1 MSNLE
6 LRLAALSKLVGVKSD
21 AVDQRLGE
29 EFGRLEYAL
38 RHSTDYMELLE
49 ALKTLA
55 VLIPRYHMATLP
67 LLQGFVRSLP
77 NRVLSQDGEPI
88 SGVRYRSSESLLR
101 EAIEVAEKAR
111 YLHTEQV
118 TDFLLE
124 MSRSTDSEVVAKAK
138 RALESLAT
146 FDLEVFYGEPAQGAT
161 PQKCMVAYLA
171 GLSDDVL
178 LASSG
183 IVLQILSKVL
193 SPAIEGTSWSYH
205 SITIRRGSIV
215 SGGGVADMRAD
226 AINLAKKLYELDASV
241 EHRRRVLQTLD
252 MATRREGVSASSGD
266 ETSAMFERDA
276 IVVLEFM
283 RDLVASEAL
292 PLVQFIE
299 HQAYWDYYH
308 GASQAVKDK
317 ALEVRDVL
325 DAHAEYQIYKQL
337 IGFEGIFG
345 EWEVLSRSQE
355 AWEYGDE
362 KRHLAARQF
371 LEEIND
377 TTYAKWRD
385 RILEFSRTRS
395 NDLATFP
402 VYYGFLQSIGEERPS
417 LALELLTDHDEVME
431 PFLIALMAGLWGSAH
446 AAKLDQIVRG
456 WLDEGRHLAAI
467 AKSLYKTGSCRLEL
481 LAEVVDRAVTLG
493 DRSPLMQAMGI
504 AANLHSE
511 GMADA
516 KAVFMRALREMAKH
530 DDPSWAQVIWF
541 NRDFQAL
548 VGSMEAGERA
558 EVLSTLISLQEVD
571 YRAEEIL
578 YEIGKHNIQTVRDFL
593 IARLKHD
600 RFLAKEKG
608 NDSGQGR
615 YEPIPYH
622 LTKLN
627 KLLAQEPDALLATLR
642 ADYNA
647 EIRFMF
653 TYRGARVVKSV
664 FPEFSAQLEGLLLP
678 YIKTGSD
685 DDLLFVIGILSTYD
699 GSLQILGTCK
709 EIIKVV
715 PERSKIWNELAAVI
729 ETSGVVGGEYGIA
742 EALQRKLDAVTDW
755 MSDENERIR
764 AFAEWLTEG
773 LQSYIKRERQRVDE
787 SIAVRKY
794 RYGDDIS
801 GD

>member
-21 AVDQRLGE
+21 AVDQRLGD
-29 EFGRLEYAL
+29 EFGRLENAL
-38 RHSTDYMELLE
+38 RHSTDYVELLE

-55 VLIPRYHMATLP
+55 VLVPRYHMATLP
-67 LLQGFVRSLP
+67 LLQSFVRSLP
-77 NRVLSQDGEPI
+77 SRVLSQGGEPI
-88 SGVRYRSSESLLR
+88 SGVRYRSSESLLP

-118 TDFLLE
+118 TAFLLE
-124 MSRSTDSEVVAKAK
+124 MSRAADHEVVAKAE

-146 FDLEVFYGEPAQGAT
+146 LDLDVFYGEPAQGAV
-161 PQKCMVAYLA
+161 PQKRMVTYLA

-183 IVLQILSKVL
+183 IVLQVLSKVL
-193 SPAIEGTSWSYH
+193 SPTIEGTSWSYH

-215 SGGGVADMRAD
+215 SGGGVGNMRAD
-226 AINLAKKLYELDASV
+226 AINLAKKLYELGASV

-252 MATRREGVSASSGD
+252 VATRREGVSASSGD

-283 RDLVASEAL
+283 RDLVATEAL
-292 PLVQFIE
+292 PIVQFIE

-317 ALEVRDVL
+317 ALEVRDML

-345 EWEVLSRSQE
+345 EWEELSRSQE

-362 KRHLAARQF
+362 KRHLAARRF

-385 RILEFSRTRS
+385 RILEFSKTRS

-417 LALELLTDHDEVME
+417 LALELLTDHEEVME
-431 PFLIALMAGLWGSAH
+431 PFLIALMAGLWLSAS
-446 AAKLDQIVRG
+446 ATKLDQVVRG
-456 WLDEGRHLAAI
+456 WLEDGRHLTAI
-467 AKSLYKTGSCRLEL
+467 AKSLHKTGNERLEL
-481 LAEVVDRAVTLG
+481 LDEVVGRAITLG
-493 DRSPLMQAMGI
+493 ARDAIIQAMGV

-511 GMADA
+511 GVAHA
-516 KAVFMRALREMAKH
+516 KAVFMLALREMARH
-530 DDPSWAQVIWF
+530 NDPSWAQVIWF
-541 NRDFQAL
+541 SQNFQTL
-548 VGSMEAGERA
+548 VGSMEACERA
-558 EVLSTLISLQEVD
+558 EVLSTLISLPEID
-571 YRAEEIL
+571 YRAEEIV
-578 YEIGKHNIQTVRDFL
+578 YEIGKHDLQAVRDFL
-593 IARLKHD
+593 IARLK
-600 RFLAKEKG
+600 RNRLLAKE
-608 NDSGQGR
+608 NYSGQR
-615 YEPIPYH
+615 SYEPIPYH

-627 KLLAQEPDALLATLR
+627 KLLAQEPEALLASLR
-642 ADYNA
+642 TDYNA

-653 TYRGARVVKSV
+653 TYRGARMVKTV
-664 FPEFSAQLEGLLLP
+664 FPEFNAQLEGLLLP
-678 YIKTGSD
+678 YTKTGND

-699 GSLQILGTCK
+699 GSLEILGACK
-709 EIIKVV
+709 EIIKIV

-742 EALQRKLDAVTDW
+742 EALQRKLDAVIGW
-755 MSDENERIR
+755 MGDENERIR
-764 AFAEWLTEG
+764 AFSEWLTEG
-773 LQSYIKRERQRVDE
+773 LQNHIKHERQRVDE

-794 RYGDDIS
+794 RYGDDF
-801 GD
+801 GED